1 MEKILFCEVS
11 GITDEN
17 SSGWAGKENSKSIF
31 CYFHCLKCFDI
42 LHHCFRNVSYH
53 FLSDLLMTD
62 RNAVPSREAL
72 AHSTVMAEACADT
85 QLPAPFWAPCAG
97 RAKCSLSQNTLFSF
111 PKWFDV
117 HSNKNKHKNPCF
129 SKPEKHVRVPLSS
142 CPFQFTYSTK
152 LIA

>member
-1 MEKILFCEVS
+1 MEKILLCEVS

-31 CYFHCLKCFDI
+31 CYFHCLRCFDI

-85 QLPAPFWAPCAG
+85 QLPAPFWAPCAEELNVAYPKIHFFLFLNDLTFIQIKINIKILVSQSQKSMWG
-97 RAKCSLSQNTLFSF
+97 FLSPLV
-111 PKWFDV
+111 P
-117 HSNKNKHKNPCF
+117 SNLP
-129 SKPEKHVRVPLSS
+129 RVQS
-142 CPFQFTYSTK
+142 
-152 LIA
+152 